1 MEKTSPYSIG
11 QIQEGV
17 VYDAAQLEE
26 SRMYTFENVLNN
38 LRKCVQSESRFYQRN
53 LKTEKVVTLHRKIFY
68 DEHMQKLII
77 ITANISYTQGMQ
89 RLDNPMLLKED
100 VNEFQFRILEPE
112 QNILTLLDVPFE
124 TCFNERQLA
133 SLNRKDMMRL
143 KNLGK

>member
-1 MEKTSPYSIG
+1 
-11 QIQEGV
+11 
-17 VYDAAQLEE
+17 
-26 SRMYTFENVLNN
+26 MYTFENVLNN

-143 KNLGK
+143 KNLARIILEERAMINRKEMQEND